1 MKAAPEAPVTFADPS
16 HEDWEAEGRVSGYGG
31 YAAHNAQHIFVCII
45 LSSCQIMTPRVAQ
58 LPLSTLEDGDV
69 ITGVISD
76 VWLYHGC
83 QVDFGYEFDG
93 FVI

>member
-1 MKAAPEAPVTFADPS
+1 
-16 HEDWEAEGRVSGYGG
+16 
-31 YAAHNAQHIFVCII
+31 
-45 LSSCQIMTPRVAQ
+45 MTPRVAQ

-93 FVI
+93 FVIKSESTSVIVIQLLLGSLSSIFFCPLSAEILYPYALIPAY